1 MLDGKYGCSLNTPMG
16 AINGTVT
23 LMSNRNGVQG
33 ILEIMGMNNKFNGI
47 RTKENECSFK
57 GNLNTPMGLI
67 EYTATCI
74 VNGNELELIINSNKG
89 NFKITGK
96 RM

>member
-1 MLDGKYGCSLNTPMG
+1 MLDGKYSCSLNTPMG

-33 ILEIMGMNNKFNGI
+33 ILEIMGMKNQFNGI
-47 RTKENECSFK
+47 KTKENECSFK
-57 GNLNTPMGLI
+57 GSLNTPMGGI
-67 EYTATCI
+67 EYMAICI
-74 VNGNELELIINSNKG
+74 VNGNTLELNISSNKG